1 MSYER
6 PVVLS
11 IAGYDPSGGAGV
23 LADVKTFEQHRCLG
37 MAAVTAWTVQT
48 EDAFL
53 HWSPMSLE
61 TIIAQVKPLLERYR
75 IPAIKVGLCPGPE
88 QLTGL
93 LHWLK
98 ANVPETKIV
107 WDPVLSASAGY
118 TFVAQQ
124 VEAMAEVLQHVDLIT
139 PNVPEA
145 LRLSGAIT
153 EEEAASTLARYTN
166 VLLKGGHSTEAPGT
180 DRLWVA
186 GARTDIPPSGKQ
198 VYAKHGSG
206 CILSAAIAANLALGL
221 TLEQACR
228 EGKKYTEQ
236 VLRSNTQLL
245 AYHVT

>member
-48 EDAFL
+48 EDTFL

-61 TIIAQVKPLLERYR
+61 TIIAQIKPLLERYP
-75 IPAIKVGLCPGPE
+75 IPAIKIGLCPGPE

-93 LHWLK
+93 LRWLK
-98 ANVPETKIV
+98 ANALQTKIV

-118 TFVAQQ
+118 AFVAHQA
-124 VEAMAEVLQHVDLIT
+124 EAMAEIMQYVDLTT

-145 LRLSGAIT
+145 LRLSGVAT
-153 EEEAASTLARYTN
+153 EEEAAVILARYTN

-180 DRLWVA
+180 DRLWSA
-186 GARTDIPPSGKQ
+186 GVRTDIPSTGAQ

-221 TLEQACR
+221 TLAQACR
-228 EGKKYTEQ
+228 EGKQYTEQ